1 MLGNVEKIK
10 NKTKNVIIYAL
21 FILSVIINIALFVH
35 NINYEPEEIVKEK
48 IIVKTDTVVKVEYK
62 EIEVP
67 KEKIKYVDIIKLD
80 TLHLH
85 DTIFIKEQINYRDSF
100 ASIWCS
106 GYRPA
111 IDSIHYTIPE
121 KTIYVDKVIEVPK
134 KDSFWKNRFVITAG
148 FSAQY
153 GLIYRNFDVGPYV
166 GVGIRLY

>member
-1 MLGNVEKIK
+1 MKYIRD
-10 NKTKNVIIYAL
+10 IIYTIII
-21 FILSVIINIALFVH
+21 ILLGMLCFH
-35 NINYEPEEIVKEK
+35 FGLKEPEEIVKEK

-106 GYRPA
+106 GYRPE

-121 KTIYVDKVIEVPK
+121 KTVYVDKIVTETITPK
-134 KDSFWKNRFVITAG
+134 ESFWKNRFVITAG

-153 GLIYRNFDVGPYV
+153 GLVHQQWDIGPYV
-166 GVGIRLY
+166 GVGIRIY